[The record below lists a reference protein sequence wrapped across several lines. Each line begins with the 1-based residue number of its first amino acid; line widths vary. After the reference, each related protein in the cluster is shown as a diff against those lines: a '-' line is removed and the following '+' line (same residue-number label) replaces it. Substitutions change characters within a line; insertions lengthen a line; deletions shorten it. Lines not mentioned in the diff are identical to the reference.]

1 MKVALYINTKKEYD
15 PSLDL
20 VIERFEDR
28 VLADGGTF
36 EAFNCLKNQVDSLG
50 GVSGIALN
58 TITDF
63 AARVL
68 ADGGV
73 FESENCLL
81 NTINDLG
88 GVIPAVAEKDFVRRI
103 ELFQDEKISLTSSI
117 QNVND
122 ISKVFTDYSQSFT
135 IPASD
140 NNNEIFRHWYENSLD
155 NGFDQRRRYDG
166 YIELDTQLFRT
177 GKWQLESAT
186 IKNNRIE
193 DYKITFY
200 GELKSLTDK
209 FSEDKLKDVEE
220 INDYTIAYSGTAVR
234 TLVQSSVQ
242 QDVMFPLITSDRVWQ
257 YGDASANDI
266 STSGGAIN
274 FNELYPAIKV
284 SKVLDAIADKY
295 NITFSGSF
303 LSQQKFDKAYLWLK
317 GNDSRR
323 FASTTQRKQLLFN
336 NNNNYLPQVF
346 NIENNTYNLVNSS
359 AIQVGSGFGTFF
371 ARQSNFRIVINFPAV
386 TNHRVFIYKDGDL
399 FTTLQFNS
407 NQSITNIPAAFDN
420 GAYTFFVESFTP
432 TTYTYTYSFSY
443 TRSNFNFT
451 NNTFPSTSLGS
462 SSGSLNS
469 NLNLLN
475 YMPDIKVSDFLS
487 GILKMFNLT
496 AFSTDGINFTLEQ
509 LENWYYLGGIKDFSE
524 YCTTDLDFNR
534 IKPYKKINFEYEKS
548 ENLLSRNFFT
558 TNSREYGNLSSTFN
572 TDGSDYSI
580 KLPFENLL
588 FNKFTGT
595 NLQVGYALKSDLN
608 PYAPKPIILYFTER
622 KSGTLFINNGSGAT
636 NISNF
641 NVFGQD
647 CIDTADLTNNTL
659 NWGVEISSYFLE
671 PINNSL
677 FNNYYLA
684 YLTNLYSLKSRMVK
698 VKMRL
703 PYLELLNLRLNDR
716 IVIRDKRYIINQ
728 YTTDLTTFES
738 DFELIQDFR
747 TINFDNSTLRRIDN
761 QAVIFDV
768 FTTSKEPLTWTIAE
782 DVDSMIT
789 GISFNE
795 LGVKIEVKPNVSGL
809 ERNASI
815 ISNNN
820 DLISII
826 QDA

>member
-1 MKVALYINTKKEYD
+1 MKVDLYIKTPKYQNADVAT
-15 PSLDL
+15 LTNF
-20 VIERFEDR
+20 VNR
-28 VLADGGTF
+28 V
-36 EAFNCLKNQVDSLG
+36 E
-50 GVSGIALN
+50 
-58 TITDF
+58 
-63 AARVL
+63 

-73 FESENCLL
+73 FEAGSCL
-81 NTINDLG
+81 ISSIESLG
-88 GVIPAVAEKDFVRRI
+88 SSFAELETFNRI
-103 ELFQDEKISLTSSI
+103 ELFEDEKISLTSSI

-155 NGFDQRRRYDG
+155 NGFDQRVRYDG

-177 GKWQLESAT
+177 GKWQLESSSL
-186 IKNNRIE
+186 KNNRIE

-209 FSEDKLKDVEE
+209 FGEDKLKDIEE
-220 INDYTIAYSGTAVR
+220 INDYTIEYTGTNVR
-234 TLVQSSVQ
+234 SLVTTATPQN
-242 QDVMFPLITSDRVWQ
+242 VMFPLITSDRVWQ
-257 YGDASANDI
+257 YGVGGANDI

-274 FNELYPAIKV
+274 YDELFPAIKV
-284 SKVLDAIADKY
+284 ARVFDAIADKY
-295 NITFSGSF
+295 NITFSGTF
-303 LSQQKFDKAYLWLK
+303 LNQQKFSKAYLWLK
-317 GNDSRR
+317 GNDSKR
-323 FASTTQRKQLLFN
+323 FVSTTQRKQLLFN
-336 NNNNYLPQVF
+336 NNNTYLPEVF
-346 NIENNTYNLVNSS
+346 NIENNTYNLVDSTT
-359 AIQVGSGFGTFF
+359 VGITGTNFL
-371 ARQSNFRIVINFPAV
+371 AQDSNFRIVINFPV
-386 TNHRVFIYKDGDL
+386 ITDHRVFIYKDDNL
-399 FTTLQFNS
+399 FTTLQFNAI
-407 NQSITNIPAAFDN
+407 QSIVNIPATFRE

-443 TRSNFNFT
+443 TRWRLIGSANI
-451 NNTFPSTSLGS
+451 TFPTVTLGS

-469 NLNLLN
+469 NINLLN
-475 YMPDIKVSDFLS
+475 YMPDIKVADFLS

-595 NLQVGYALKSDLN
+595 NLQVGYALKSDLT
-608 PYAPKPIILYFTER
+608 PYAPKPIIVYFTER
-622 KSGTLFINNGSGAT
+622 KSGTLYINNGSGAT

-647 CIDTADLTNNTL
+647 CIDTVDLTNNTL
-659 NWGVEISSYFLE
+659 NWGVEVSSYFLQ

-684 YLTNLYSLKSRMVK
+684 YLNNLYSLKSRMVK

-747 TINFDNSTLRRIDN
+747 SINFDNSTSRNISN
-761 QAVIFDV
+761 QAVIIEIY
-768 FTTSKEPLTWTIAE
+768 TTTKESLSWNILE
-782 DVDSMIT
+782 DVSSMIT
-789 GISFNE
+789 SISFTESSIKISVNE
-795 LGVKIEVKPNVSGL
+795 NIGGV
-809 ERNASI
+809 ERTASI
-815 ISNNN
+815 LSKNN
-820 DLISII
+820 DLITII

>member
-1 MKVALYINTKKEYD
+1 MKAALYIYVDDEVEILT
-15 PSLDL
+15 PL
-20 VIERFEDR
+20 
-28 VLADGGTF
+28 T
-36 EAFNCLKNQVDSLG
+36 VDSTLYT
-50 GVSGIALN
+50 VDDSI
-58 TITDF
+58 ITVD
-63 AARVL
+63 ATDTSA
-68 ADGGV
+68 
-73 FESENCLL
+73 FEFG
-81 NTINDLG
+81 T
-88 GVIPAVAEKDFVRRI
+88 VARRI

-140 NNNEIFRHWYENSLD
+140 NNNKIFRHWYENSLD

-186 IKNNRIE
+186 IKNNRVE

-209 FSEDKLKDVEE
+209 FSEDKLKDVAELNE
-220 INDYTIAYSGTAVR
+220 FTIPYSGTNVSG
-234 TLVQSSVQ
+234 LVAALTP

-257 YGDASANDI
+257 YGGGGANDI
-266 STSGGAIN
+266 SISGGAIN
-274 FNELYPAIKV
+274 FDELFPAIKV
-284 SKVLDAIADKY
+284 SRVLDAIADKY
-295 NITFSGSF
+295 NITFNGTF
-303 LSQQKFDKAYLWLK
+303 LQQQKFSKAYLWLK

-323 FASTTQRKQLLFN
+323 FASTTQRKQLLVN
-336 NNNNYLPQVF
+336 NNNTYLPEVF
-346 NIENNTYNLVNSS
+346 NIENNTYNLVNSGRVRLN
-359 AIQVGSGFGTFF
+359 IPGVYFGDL
-371 ARQSNFRIVINFPAV
+371 SNFRIVLNFPTI
-386 TNHRVFIYKDGDL
+386 TNHRVFIYKNGDL
-399 FTTLQFNS
+399 FTTLQFNAF
-407 NQSITNIPAAFDN
+407 QSITDIPASFGD
-420 GAYTFFVESFTP
+420 GAYTFFVESFTS
-432 TTYTYTYSFSY
+432 TTYTYSCSFSY
-443 TRSNFNFT
+443 RKSLVTGAAVS
-451 NNTFPSTSLGS
+451 FPSVSLGTG
-462 SSGSLNS
+462 SGSLNS

-475 YMPDIKVSDFLS
+475 YMPDIKIADFLS
-487 GILKMFNLT
+487 GLLKMFNLT

-509 LENWYYLGGIKDFSE
+509 LENWYFLGGIKDFSG

-548 ENLLSRNFFT
+548 ENLLSRQFFT

-608 PYAPKPIILYFTER
+608 PYAPKPIILYLTER
-622 KSGTLFINNGSGAT
+622 KSGTLFFNTGLTNT
-636 NISNF
+636 NIGNF

-647 CIDTADLTNNTL
+647 CIDTDDLTNNTL
-659 NWGVEISSYFLE
+659 NWGVEISSYFLQ

-684 YLTNLYSLKSRMVK
+684 YLNNLYSLKSRMVK

-747 TINFDNSTLRRIDN
+747 SLTFDNGTSRRVSN
-761 QAVIFDV
+761 QSITFDV
-768 FTTSKEPLTWTIAE
+768 FTTSKEPLTWTVAS
-782 DVDSMIT
+782 DDDNMLT
-789 GISFNE
+789 GVTSNATSVTIQ
-795 LGVKIEVKPNVSGL
+795 VKPNVSGL
-809 ERNASI
+809 EKVAAI

-820 DLISII
+820 DLITIQ

>member
-20 VIERFEDR
+20 VIEKFEDR

-36 EAFNCLKNQVDSLG
+36 EAFNCLKTEVDSLG
-50 GVSGIALN
+50 GVNGVALN

-88 GVIPAVAEKDFVRRI
+88 GVVPAVAEKDFVRRI

-155 NGFDQRRRYDG
+155 NGFDQRIRYDG

-177 GKWQLESAT
+177 GKWQLESASL
-186 IKNNRIE
+186 KNNRIE

-200 GELKSLTDK
+200 GDLKSLTDK
-209 FSEDKLKDVEE
+209 FGEDKLKDVEE
-220 INDYTIAYSGTAVR
+220 INDYTISYNGTNVR
-234 TLVQSSVQ
+234 NLVSSATE
-242 QDVMFPLITSDRVWQ
+242 QDVMFPLITSDRDWQ
-257 YGDASANDI
+257 YGDSSANDI

-274 FNELYPAIKV
+274 YDELYPAIKV
-284 SKVLDAIADKY
+284 SKVFDAIADKY
-295 NITFSGSF
+295 NLTFSGTF
-303 LSQQKFDKAYLWLK
+303 LNQQKFNKAYLWLK

-323 FASTTQRKQLLFN
+323 FVSTTQRKQILFN
-336 NNNNYLPQVF
+336 NNNTYLPQVF
-346 NIENNTYNLVNSS
+346 NIENNTYNLVATGNIIS
-359 AIQVGSGFGTFF
+359 IGGSLG
-371 ARQSNFRIVINFPAV
+371 AVNPNFKIVINFPTV
-386 TNHRVFIYKDGDL
+386 VEHRILIYKDGSL
-399 FTTLQFNS
+399 FTTLQFNA
-407 NQSITNIPAAFDN
+407 NQSTIIIPSTFSI
-420 GAYTFFVESFTP
+420 GAYTFFVEAFAQ
-432 TTYTYTYSFSY
+432 TTYTYDYSFSY
-443 TRSNFNFT
+443 YRWNINSNST
-451 NNTFPSTSLGS
+451 TFLSTSLGS
-462 SSGSLNS
+462 SSGSLND

-475 YMPDIKVSDFLS
+475 YMPDIKVADFFS

-509 LENWYYLGGIKDFSE
+509 LENWYYLGDIKDFSE

-534 IKPYKKINFEYEKS
+534 IKPYKKINFEYQKS
-548 ENLLSRNFFT
+548 ENLLNRNFFT

-588 FNKFTGT
+588 FDKFTGT
-595 NLQVGYALKSDLN
+595 NLQVGYALKSDLT
-608 PYAPKPIILYFTER
+608 PYAPKPIIVYFTER
-622 KSGTLFINNGSGAT
+622 KSGTLYINNGSGAT
-636 NISNF
+636 NVSNF

-647 CIDTADLTNNTL
+647 CIDTADLTKNSL
-659 NWGVEISSYFLE
+659 NWGYEISSYFLE

-677 FNNYYLA
+677 FQNYYLA
-684 YLTNLYSLKSRMVK
+684 YLNNLYTLKSRMVK

-747 TINFDNSTLRRIDN
+747 TINFDNSTLRSIDN

-768 FTTSKEPLTWTIAE
+768 FTTSKEPLTWTIIQ
-782 DVDSMIT
+782 DDNGMLT
-789 GISFNE
+789 GISFTQSS
-795 LGVKIEVKPNVSGL
+795 VKIEVKQNISGL
-809 ERNASI
+809 ERTASI
-815 ISNNN
+815 LSNNN

>member
-1 MKVALYINTKKEYD
+1 MKVALYIYD
-15 PSLDL
+15 D
-20 VIERFEDR
+20 
-28 VLADGGTF
+28 
-36 EAFNCLKNQVDSLG
+36 N
-50 GVSGIALN
+50 VS
-58 TITDF
+58 
-63 AARVL
+63 
-68 ADGGV
+68 
-73 FESENCLL
+73 
-81 NTINDLG
+81 
-88 GVIPAVAEKDFVRRI
+88 KRI
-103 ELFQDEKISLTSSI
+103 ELFEDEKISLTSSI

-155 NGFDQRRRYDG
+155 NGFDQRVRYDG

-177 GKWQLESAT
+177 GKWQLESSSL
-186 IKNNRIE
+186 KNNRIE

-200 GELKSLTDK
+200 GDLKSLTDK
-209 FSEDKLKDVEE
+209 FGEDKLKDIEE
-220 INDYTIAYSGTAVR
+220 INDYTIEYSGTAVR
-234 TLVQSSVQ
+234 NLVTTAAP

-274 FNELYPAIKV
+274 YDELYPAIKV
-284 SKVLDAIADKY
+284 ARVFDAIADKY
-295 NITFSGSF
+295 NLTFNGTF
-303 LSQQKFDKAYLWLK
+303 LNQQKFSKAYLWLK

-323 FASTTQRKQLLFN
+323 LVSTTQRKQLLFN
-336 NNNNYLPQVF
+336 NNNTYLPQVF
-346 NIENNTYNLVNSS
+346 NIANNTYNLVNSGAGTS
-359 AIQVGSGFGTFF
+359 GQVGIGSGLLAMNT
-371 ARQSNFRIVINFPAV
+371 NFRIVINFSSV
-386 TNHRVFIYKDGDL
+386 TDHRVFIYKDGNL
-399 FTTLQFNS
+399 FTTLQFNT
-407 NQSITNIPAAFDN
+407 NQSVTNIPNSFGG
-420 GAYTFFVESFTP
+420 GAYTFFVEAFQS

-443 TRSNFNFT
+443 TRVRPVAPTSV
-451 NNTFPSTSLGS
+451 TFPTITLGT

-475 YMPDIKVSDFLS
+475 YMPDIKVSDFFS

-548 ENLLSRNFFT
+548 ENLLNRNFFT

-595 NLQVGYALKSDLN
+595 NLQVGYALKSDLT
-608 PYAPKPIILYFTER
+608 PYAPKPIIVYFTEI

-636 NISNF
+636 NVSNF

-716 IVIRDKRYIINQ
+716 IIIRDKRYIINQ

-747 TINFDNSTLRRIDN
+747 TINFDNSTSRRIDN
-761 QAVIFDV
+761 QSVIFDV
-768 FTTSKEPLTWTIAE
+768 FTTSKEPLTWTVLNDDDA
-782 DVDSMIT
+782 MLT
-789 GISFNE
+789 GVISNATS
-795 LGVKIEVKPNVSGL
+795 VTIQVKPNLSGL
-809 ERNASI
+809 EKNAAI
-815 ISNNN
+815 VSNNN
-820 DLISII
+820 DLITIQ

>member
-1 MKVALYINTKKEYD
+1 MKVDLYIKTPKYQNADVAT
-15 PSLDL
+15 LTNF
-20 VIERFEDR
+20 VNR
-28 VLADGGTF
+28 V
-36 EAFNCLKNQVDSLG
+36 E
-50 GVSGIALN
+50 
-58 TITDF
+58 
-63 AARVL
+63 

-73 FESENCLL
+73 FEAGSCL
-81 NTINDLG
+81 ISSIESLG
-88 GVIPAVAEKDFVRRI
+88 SSFAELETFNRI
-103 ELFQDEKISLTSSI
+103 ELFEDEKISLTSSI

-155 NGFDQRRRYDG
+155 NGFDQRVRYDG

-177 GKWQLESAT
+177 GKWQLESSSL
-186 IKNNRIE
+186 KNNRIE

-209 FSEDKLKDVEE
+209 FGEDKLKDIEE
-220 INDYTIAYSGTAVR
+220 INDYTIEYTGTNVR
-234 TLVQSSVQ
+234 SLVTTATPQN
-242 QDVMFPLITSDRVWQ
+242 VMFPLITSDRVWQ
-257 YGDASANDI
+257 YGVGGANDI

-274 FNELYPAIKV
+274 YDELFPAIKV
-284 SKVLDAIADKY
+284 ARVFDAIADKY
-295 NITFSGSF
+295 NITFSGTF
-303 LSQQKFDKAYLWLK
+303 LNQQKFSKAYLWLK
-317 GNDSRR
+317 GNDSKR
-323 FASTTQRKQLLFN
+323 FVSTTQRKQLLFN
-336 NNNNYLPQVF
+336 NNNTYLPEVF
-346 NIENNTYNLVNSS
+346 NIENNTYNLVDSTT
-359 AIQVGSGFGTFF
+359 VGITGTNFL
-371 ARQSNFRIVINFPAV
+371 AQDSNFRIVINFPV
-386 TNHRVFIYKDGDL
+386 ITDHRVFIYKDDNL
-399 FTTLQFNS
+399 FTTLQFNAI
-407 NQSITNIPAAFDN
+407 QSIVNIPATFRE

-443 TRSNFNFT
+443 TRWRLIGSANI
-451 NNTFPSTSLGS
+451 TFPTVTLGS

-469 NLNLLN
+469 NINLLN
-475 YMPDIKVSDFLS
+475 YMPDIKVADFLS

-509 LENWYYLGGIKDFSE
+509 LENWYYLGNIKDFSE

-595 NLQVGYALKSDLN
+595 NLQVGYALKSDLT
-608 PYAPKPIILYFTER
+608 PYAPKPIIVYFTER
-622 KSGTLFINNGSGAT
+622 KSGTLYINNGSGAT

-647 CIDTADLTNNTL
+647 CIDTVDLTNNTL
-659 NWGVEISSYFLE
+659 NWGVEVSSYFLQ

-684 YLTNLYSLKSRMVK
+684 YLNNLYSLKSRMVK

-747 TINFDNSTLRRIDN
+747 SINFDNSTSRNISN
-761 QAVIFDV
+761 QAVIIEIY
-768 FTTSKEPLTWTIAE
+768 TTTKESLSWNILE
-782 DVDSMIT
+782 DVSSMIT
-789 GISFNE
+789 SISFTESSIKISVNE
-795 LGVKIEVKPNVSGL
+795 NIGGV
-809 ERNASI
+809 ERTASI
-815 ISNNN
+815 LSKNN
-820 DLISII
+820 DLITII

>member
-1 MKVALYINTKKEYD
+1 MKVALYIYVDDEVETLT
-15 PSLDL
+15 PL
-20 VIERFEDR
+20 
-28 VLADGGTF
+28 T
-36 EAFNCLKNQVDSLG
+36 VDSTLYTVDNSVITVDAVN
-50 GVSGIALN
+50 VS
-58 TITDF
+58 
-63 AARVL
+63 
-68 ADGGV
+68 
-73 FESENCLL
+73 
-81 NTINDLG
+81 
-88 GVIPAVAEKDFVRRI
+88 DFVFGTVARRI
-103 ELFQDEKISLTSSI
+103 ELFEDEKISLTSSI

-186 IKNNRIE
+186 IKNNRVE

-209 FSEDKLKDVEE
+209 FGEDKLNDVSELNE
-220 INDYTIAYSGTAVR
+220 FTIPYSGTNVR
-234 TLVQSSVQ
+234 SLVTTATP

-257 YGDASANDI
+257 YGGGGASDI

-274 FNELYPAIKV
+274 FNELFPAIRV
-284 SKVLDAIADKY
+284 ARVLDAIADKY
-295 NITFSGSF
+295 NITFSGTF
-303 LSQQKFDKAYLWLK
+303 LNQQKFSKAYLWLK
-317 GNDSRR
+317 GNDSKR
-323 FASTTQRKQLLFN
+323 FVSTTQRKQILFN
-336 NNNNYLPQVF
+336 NNNTYLPQVF
-346 NIENNTYNLVNSS
+346 NIENNTYNLVNSRTV
-359 AIQVGSGFGTFF
+359 QVGSGFGTFY
-371 ARQSNFRIVINFPAV
+371 ARESNFRIVINFPAI
-386 TNHRVFIYKDGDL
+386 TNHRVFIYQNGDL
-399 FTTLQFNS
+399 FTTLEFNAI
-407 NQSITNIPAAFDN
+407 QSIVNIPASFLG
-420 GAYTFFVESFTP
+420 GAYTFFVESFIP
-432 TTYTYTYSFSY
+432 TTYTYSYSFSY
-443 TRSNFNFT
+443 TRSNYNFST
-451 NNTFPSTSLGS
+451 NTIVTTSLGT

-475 YMPDIKVSDFLS
+475 YMPDIKVADFLS

-509 LENWYYLGGIKDFSE
+509 LENWYFLGGIKDFSE

-548 ENLLSRNFFT
+548 ENLLNRQFFT

-595 NLQVGYALKSDLN
+595 NLQVGYALKSDLT
-608 PYAPKPIILYFTER
+608 PYAPKPIIVYFTER
-622 KSGTLFINNGSGAT
+622 KSGTLFINDGSAPT

-659 NWGVEISSYFLE
+659 NWGVEISSYFLQ

-684 YLTNLYSLKSRMVK
+684 YLNNLYTLKSRMIK

-747 TINFDNSTLRRIDN
+747 SINFDNSTSRNISN
-761 QAVIFDV
+761 QAVKIEIY
-768 FTTSKEPLTWTIAE
+768 TTTKESLSWTIIE
-782 DVDSMIT
+782 DVSSMIT
-789 GISFNE
+789 EISFTESSIEISVNE
-795 LGVKIEVKPNVSGL
+795 NIGGV
-809 ERNASI
+809 ERTASI
-815 ISNNN
+815 LSKNN
-820 DLISII
+820 DLITII

>member
-1 MKVALYINTKKEYD
+1 MKVALYIKTLKYQNADVAT
-15 PSLDL
+15 LTNF
-20 VIERFEDR
+20 VNRIE
-28 VLADGGTF
+28 ADGGLF
-36 EAFNCLKNQVDSLG
+36 EAGSCLISSIESLG
-50 GVSGIALN
+50 SS
-58 TITDF
+58 F
-63 AARVL
+63 AEL
-68 ADGGV
+68 ET
-73 FESENCLL
+73 FN
-81 NTINDLG
+81 
-88 GVIPAVAEKDFVRRI
+88 RI
-103 ELFQDEKISLTSSI
+103 ELFEDEKISLTSSI

-140 NNNEIFRHWYENSLD
+140 NNNEIFKHWYENSLD
-155 NGFDQRRRYDG
+155 NGFDQRVRYDG

-177 GKWQLESAT
+177 GKWQLESSSL
-186 IKNNRIE
+186 KNNRIE

-209 FSEDKLKDVEE
+209 FGEDKLKDIEE
-220 INDYTIAYSGTAVR
+220 INDYTISYSGTAVR
-234 TLVQSSVQ
+234 NKVTVFTPE
-242 QDVMFPLITSDRVWQ
+242 DVMFPLITSNRVWQ
-257 YGDASANDI
+257 YGGGGANDI

-284 SKVLDAIADKY
+284 SKIFDAIADKY
-295 NITFSGSF
+295 NLNFSGTF
-303 LSQQKFDKAYLWLK
+303 LNQQKFSKAYLWLK
-317 GNDSRR
+317 NNDAKNFISTSERR
-323 FASTTQRKQLLFN
+323 QIVLN
-336 NNNNYLPQVF
+336 NNTTYLPQIF
-346 NIENNTYNLVNSS
+346 NITNNTYNLRNS
-359 AIQVGSGFGTFF
+359 GGT
-371 ARQSNFRIVINFPAV
+371 VIGTNLSSSEPLFTLTITFPISLDYTV
-386 TNHRVFIYKDGDL
+386 TIFKNGAL
-399 FTTLQFNS
+399 LTTLQNTGTS
-407 NQSITNIPAAFDN
+407 AQVQIPHTF
-420 GAYTFFVESFTP
+420 GIGGYTFFLQTSIP
-432 TTYTYTYSFSY
+432 TSYNYTYTFRYRRYFSGSP
-443 TRSNFNFT
+443 TSI
-451 NNTFPSTSLGS
+451 TFPFVTLGS
-462 SSGSLNS
+462 LSGTLNS
-469 NLNLLN
+469 NISLLN
-475 YMPDIKVSDFLS
+475 YMPDMKVSDFFS

-509 LENWYYLGGIKDFSE
+509 LENWYYLGDIKDFSE

-595 NLQVGYALKSDLN
+595 NLQVGYALKSDLT
-608 PYAPKPIILYFTER
+608 PYAPKPIIVYFTER
-622 KSGTLFINNGSGAT
+622 KSGTLYINNGSAPT

-659 NWGVEISSYFLE
+659 NWGVEISSYFLQ

-684 YLTNLYSLKSRMVK
+684 YLNNLYSLKSRMVK

-747 TINFDNSTLRRIDN
+747 TINFDNSTSRNISN
-761 QAVIFDV
+761 QAVLIEIY
-768 FTTSKEPLTWTIAE
+768 TTTKEPLSWTIVE
-782 DVDSMIT
+782 DVSSMIT
-789 GISFNE
+789 AISFTESSIKISVNE
-795 LGVKIEVKPNVSGL
+795 NIGGV
-809 ERNASI
+809 ERTASI
-815 ISNNN
+815 LSKNN
-820 DLISII
+820 DLITII

>member
-1 MKVALYINTKKEYD
+1 MKVALYIYD
-15 PSLDL
+15 D
-20 VIERFEDR
+20 
-28 VLADGGTF
+28 
-36 EAFNCLKNQVDSLG
+36 N
-50 GVSGIALN
+50 VS
-58 TITDF
+58 
-63 AARVL
+63 
-68 ADGGV
+68 
-73 FESENCLL
+73 
-81 NTINDLG
+81 
-88 GVIPAVAEKDFVRRI
+88 KRI
-103 ELFQDEKISLTSSI
+103 ELFEDEKISLTSSI

-155 NGFDQRRRYDG
+155 NGFDQRVRYDG

-177 GKWQLESAT
+177 GKWQLESSSL
-186 IKNNRIE
+186 KNNRIE
-193 DYKITFY
+193 NYKITFY
-200 GELKSLTDK
+200 GDLKSLTDK
-209 FSEDKLKDVEE
+209 FGEDKLKDIEE
-220 INDYTIAYSGTAVR
+220 INDYTIPYSGTNVR
-234 TLVQSSVQ
+234 SKVTVFTPE
-242 QDVMFPLITSDRVWQ
+242 DVMFPLITSDRVWQ
-257 YGDASANDI
+257 YGGGGASDI

-274 FNELYPAIKV
+274 YDELYPAIKV
-284 SKVLDAIADKY
+284 ARVFDAIADKY
-295 NITFSGSF
+295 NLNFSGSF
-303 LSQQKFDKAYLWLK
+303 LSQQKFSKAYLWLK

-323 FASTTQRKQLLFN
+323 FVSTTQRKQLLFN
-336 NNNNYLPQVF
+336 NNNTYLPQVF
-346 NIENNTYNLVNSS
+346 NIENNTYNLVNSQPVG
-359 AIQVGSGFGTFF
+359 IGSGLL
-371 ARQSNFRIVINFPAV
+371 ALQSNFRIVINFPTV
-386 TNHRVFIYKDGDL
+386 VQHKILIYKDGDL
-399 FTTLQFNS
+399 YTTLQYNS
-407 NQSITNIPAAFDN
+407 NSTTQNFNYTNREGAF
-420 GAYTFFVESFTP
+420 TFFIECFTP
-432 TTYTYTYSFSY
+432 TTYTYDYSFSY
-443 TRSNFNFT
+443 YRWNLNSSNT
-451 NNTFPSTSLGS
+451 TFLSTSLGS
-462 SSGSLNS
+462 SSGSLNA

-475 YMPDIKVSDFLS
+475 YMPDIKVADFFS

-548 ENLLSRNFFT
+548 ENLLNRNFFT

-608 PYAPKPIILYFTER
+608 PYAPKPIIVYFTER
-622 KSGTLFINNGSGAT
+622 KSGTLFINNGSVSA
-636 NISNF
+636 NVSNF

-671 PINNSL
+671 PIDNSL

-684 YLTNLYSLKSRMVK
+684 YLNNLYSLKSRMVK

-747 TINFDNSTLRRIDN
+747 TINFDNSTSRRIDN
-761 QAVIFDV
+761 QSVIFDV
-768 FTTSKEPLTWTIAE
+768 FTTSKEPLTWSIMQ
-782 DVDSMIT
+782 DDDSMLT
-789 GISFNE
+789 GVISNATS
-795 LGVKIEVKPNVSGL
+795 VTIQVKPNLSGL
-809 ERNASI
+809 EKNAAI
-815 ISNNN
+815 VSNNN
-820 DLISII
+820 DLIII
-826 QDA
+826 QQDA

>member
-1 MKVALYINTKKEYD
+1 MKVALYIKTPKYQNADVAT
-15 PSLDL
+15 LTNF
-20 VIERFEDR
+20 INR
-28 VLADGGTF
+28 VEADGGLF
-36 EAFNCLKNQVDSLG
+36 EAGSCLISSIESLG
-50 GVSGIALN
+50 SS
-58 TITDF
+58 F
-63 AARVL
+63 AEL
-68 ADGGV
+68 ET
-73 FESENCLL
+73 FN
-81 NTINDLG
+81 
-88 GVIPAVAEKDFVRRI
+88 RI
-103 ELFQDEKISLTSSI
+103 ELFEDEKISLTSSI

-155 NGFDQRRRYDG
+155 NGFDQRVRYDG

-177 GKWQLESAT
+177 GKWQLESSSL
-186 IKNNRIE
+186 KNNRIE

-200 GELKSLTDK
+200 GDLKSLTDK
-209 FSEDKLKDVEE
+209 FGEDKLKDIEE
-220 INDYTIAYSGTAVR
+220 INDYTIEYSGTSVR
-234 TLVQSSVQ
+234 SLVTTAAP

-257 YGDASANDI
+257 YGGGGANDI

-274 FNELYPAIKV
+274 FDELYPAIKV
-284 SKVLDAIADKY
+284 ARVLDAIADKY
-295 NITFSGSF
+295 NLNFSGTF
-303 LSQQKFDKAYLWLK
+303 LNQQKFSKAYLWLK

-323 FASTTQRKQLLFN
+323 FVSTTQRKQLLFN
-336 NNNNYLPQVF
+336 NNNTYLPEVF
-346 NIENNTYNLVNSS
+346 NIENNTYNLVDSTT
-359 AIQVGSGFGTFF
+359 VGITGTNFL
-371 ARQSNFRIVINFPAV
+371 AQDSNFRIVINFPV
-386 TNHRVFIYKDGDL
+386 ITDHRVLIYKDGNL
-399 FTTLQFNS
+399 FTTLQFDAI
-407 NQSITNIPAAFDN
+407 QSIVNIPATFRE

-443 TRSNFNFT
+443 TRWRLIGSANT
-451 NNTFPSTSLGS
+451 TFPTVTLGS

-475 YMPDIKVSDFLS
+475 YMPDIKVADFLS

-509 LENWYYLGGIKDFSE
+509 LENWYYLGGIKDFSG

-659 NWGVEISSYFLE
+659 NWGVEISSYFLQ

-684 YLTNLYSLKSRMVK
+684 YLNNLYSLKSRMVK

-747 TINFDNSTLRRIDN
+747 TINFDNSTSRRVDN
-761 QAVIFDV
+761 QAVKFDV
-768 FTTSKEPLTWTIAE
+768 FTTSKEPLTWTVLNDDDGMLI
-782 DVDSMIT
+782 

-795 LGVKIEVKPNVSGL
+795 LGVNIDVKGNGSGL
-809 ERNASI
+809 ERNAAI

-820 DLISII
+820 DLITIQ

>member
-20 VIERFEDR
+20 VIEKFEDR

-36 EAFNCLKNQVDSLG
+36 EAFNCLKTEVDSLG
-50 GVSGIALN
+50 GVNGVALN

-88 GVIPAVAEKDFVRRI
+88 GVVPAVAEKDFVRRI

-155 NGFDQRRRYDG
+155 NGFDQRIRYDG

-177 GKWQLESAT
+177 GKWQLESASL
-186 IKNNRIE
+186 KNNRIE

-200 GELKSLTDK
+200 GDLKSLTDK
-209 FSEDKLKDVEE
+209 FGEDKLKDVEE
-220 INDYTIAYSGTAVR
+220 INDYTISYNGTNVR
-234 TLVQSSVQ
+234 NLVSSATE
-242 QDVMFPLITSDRVWQ
+242 QDVMFPLITSDRDWQ
-257 YGDASANDI
+257 YGDSSANDI

-274 FNELYPAIKV
+274 YDELYPAIKV
-284 SKVLDAIADKY
+284 VRVFDAIADKY
-295 NITFSGSF
+295 NLNFSGTF
-303 LSQQKFDKAYLWLK
+303 LNQQKFSKAYLWLK
-317 GNDSRR
+317 GNDSKRLV
-323 FASTTQRKQLLFN
+323 STTQRKQLLFN
-336 NNNNYLPQVF
+336 NNNTYLPQVF
-346 NIENNTYNLVNSS
+346 NIENNTYNLVATGNIIS
-359 AIQVGSGFGTFF
+359 IGGSLG
-371 ARQSNFRIVINFPAV
+371 AVNPNFKIVINFPTV
-386 TNHRVFIYKDGDL
+386 VEHRILIYKDGSL
-399 FTTLQFNS
+399 FTTLQFNA
-407 NQSITNIPAAFDN
+407 NQSTIIIPSTFSI
-420 GAYTFFVESFTP
+420 GAYTFFVEAFAL
-432 TTYTYTYSFSY
+432 TTYTYDYSFSY
-443 TRSNFNFT
+443 YRWNINSNST
-451 NNTFPSTSLGS
+451 TFLSTSLGS
-462 SSGSLNS
+462 SSGSLND

-475 YMPDIKVSDFLS
+475 YMPDIKVADFFS

-509 LENWYYLGGIKDFSE
+509 LENWYYLGDIKDFSE

-534 IKPYKKINFEYEKS
+534 IKPYKKINFEYQKS
-548 ENLLSRNFFT
+548 ENLLNRNFFT

-595 NLQVGYALKSDLN
+595 NLQIGYALKSDLT
-608 PYAPKPIILYFTER
+608 PYAPKPIIVYFTER
-622 KSGTLFINNGSGAT
+622 KSGTLYINNGSGAT
-636 NISNF
+636 NVSNF

-647 CIDTADLTNNTL
+647 CIDTADLTKNSL
-659 NWGVEISSYFLE
+659 NWGYEISSYFLE

-677 FNNYYLA
+677 FQNYYLA
-684 YLTNLYSLKSRMVK
+684 YLNNLYTLKSRMVK

-747 TINFDNSTLRRIDN
+747 TINFDNSTLRSIDN

-768 FTTSKEPLTWTIAE
+768 FTTSKEPLTWTIIQ
-782 DVDSMIT
+782 DDNGMLT
-789 GISFNE
+789 GISFTQSS
-795 LGVKIEVKPNVSGL
+795 VKIEVKQNISGL
-809 ERNASI
+809 ERTASI
-815 ISNNN
+815 LSNNN

>member
-1 MKVALYINTKKEYD
+1 MKVALYIKTPKYQNADVAT
-15 PSLDL
+15 LTNF
-20 VIERFEDR
+20 INR
-28 VLADGGTF
+28 VEADGGLF
-36 EAFNCLKNQVDSLG
+36 EAGSCLISSIESLG
-50 GVSGIALN
+50 SS
-58 TITDF
+58 F
-63 AARVL
+63 AEL
-68 ADGGV
+68 ET
-73 FESENCLL
+73 FN
-81 NTINDLG
+81 
-88 GVIPAVAEKDFVRRI
+88 RI
-103 ELFQDEKISLTSSI
+103 ELFEDEKISLTSSI

-155 NGFDQRRRYDG
+155 NGFDQRVRYDG

-186 IKNNRIE
+186 IKNNRVE

-200 GELKSLTDK
+200 GDLKSLTDK
-209 FSEDKLKDVEE
+209 FGEDKLNDVEE

-234 TLVQSSVQ
+234 SKVTVFTPE
-242 QDVMFPLITSDRVWQ
+242 DVMFPLITSDRVWQ
-257 YGDASANDI
+257 YGGGGANDI

-284 SKVLDAIADKY
+284 ARVLDAIADKY
-295 NITFSGSF
+295 NLNFSGTF
-303 LSQQKFDKAYLWLK
+303 LNQQKFSKAYLWLK

-323 FASTTQRKQLLFN
+323 FVSTTQRKQILFN
-336 NNNNYLPQVF
+336 NNNTYLPQVF
-346 NIENNTYNLVNSS
+346 NIENNTYNLVIAAS
-359 AIQVGSGFGTFF
+359 VGIGGSVV
-371 ARQSNFRIVINFPAV
+371 AQQSNFRIVINFPAI
-386 TNHRVFIYKDGDL
+386 TDHRVFIYKDGNL
-399 FTTLQFNS
+399 FTTLQFNAS
-407 NQSITNIPAAFDN
+407 QSTINIPAAFGV

-432 TTYTYTYSFSY
+432 TTYTYSYSFSY
-443 TRSNFNFT
+443 TRWNIST
-451 NNTFPSTSLGS
+451 GTTFPTVTLGS

-469 NLNLLN
+469 NINLLN

-548 ENLLSRNFFT
+548 ENLLNRNFFT

-608 PYAPKPIILYFTER
+608 PYAPKPIIVYFTER

-636 NISNF
+636 NVSNF

-659 NWGVEISSYFLE
+659 NWGVEISSYFLQ

-684 YLTNLYSLKSRMVK
+684 YLNNLYNLKSRMVK

-747 TINFDNSTLRRIDN
+747 SINFDNSTSRNISN
-761 QAVIFDV
+761 QAVIIEIY
-768 FTTSKEPLTWTIAE
+768 TTTKESLSWTIVE
-782 DVDSMIT
+782 DVSSMIT
-789 GISFNE
+789 AIAFTESSIKISVNE
-795 LGVKIEVKPNVSGL
+795 NIGGV
-809 ERNASI
+809 ERTASI
-815 ISNNN
+815 LSKNN
-820 DLISII
+820 DLITII

>member
-88 GVIPAVAEKDFVRRI
+88 GVVPAVAEKDFVRRI

-209 FSEDKLKDVEE
+209 FSEDKLSDVQE
-220 INDYTIAYSGTAVR
+220 INDYTIAYNGTAVR

-257 YGDASANDI
+257 YGVGGATDI

-274 FNELYPAIKV
+274 FNELFPAIKV
-284 SKVLDAIADKY
+284 SKVFEAIADKY
-295 NITFSGSF
+295 NLTFNGSF

-323 FASTTQRKQLLFN
+323 FVSTTQRKQLLFN
-336 NNNNYLPQVF
+336 NNNTYLPQVF
-346 NIENNTYNLVNSS
+346 NIENNTYNLVNSGNV
-359 AIQVGSGFGTFF
+359 AVGGGFY
-371 ARQSNFRIVINFPAV
+371 AQQSNFRIVINFPTV
-386 TNHRVFIYKDGDL
+386 VNHRIFIYRDGDL
-399 FTTLQFNS
+399 YTTLQYNS
-407 NQSITNIPAAFDN
+407 NSTTQNFNFTNREGAF
-420 GAYTFFVESFTP
+420 TFFIECFTP

-443 TRSNFNFT
+443 TRWRLTTPPST
-451 NNTFPSTSLGS
+451 TFPSVTLGS
-462 SSGSLNS
+462 SSGNLND

-475 YMPDIKVSDFLS
+475 YMPDIKVSDFFS

-580 KLPFENLL
+580 KIPFENLL

-608 PYAPKPIILYFTER
+608 PYAPKPIILYLTEN
-622 KSGTLFINNGSGAT
+622 KAGNLFFNNGST
-636 NISNF
+636 TININQF
-641 NVFGQD
+641 MNFGQD
-647 CIDTADLTNNTL
+647 CIDTADLTKNSL
-659 NWGVEISSYFLE
+659 NWGYEISSYFLE
-671 PINNSL
+671 PINSSL
-677 FNNYYLA
+677 FQNYYLA
-684 YLTNLYSLKSRMVK
+684 YLTNLYALKSRMVK

-761 QAVIFDV
+761 QAVVFDV

-815 ISNNN
+815 TSNNN
-820 DLISII
+820 DLIAII

>member
-1 MKVALYINTKKEYD
+1 MKAALYIYVDDEVETLT
-15 PSLDL
+15 PL
-20 VIERFEDR
+20 
-28 VLADGGTF
+28 T
-36 EAFNCLKNQVDSLG
+36 VDSTLYTVDDSIITVDATD
-50 GVSGIALN
+50 VS
-58 TITDF
+58 
-63 AARVL
+63 
-68 ADGGV
+68 
-73 FESENCLL
+73 
-81 NTINDLG
+81 
-88 GVIPAVAEKDFVRRI
+88 DFVFGTIAKRI
-103 ELFQDEKISLTSSI
+103 ELFEDEKISLTSSI

-140 NNNEIFRHWYENSLD
+140 NNNKIFRHWYENSLN

-166 YIELDTQLFRT
+166 YIELDTQTFRV

-186 IKNNRIE
+186 IKNNRVE

-209 FSEDKLKDVEE
+209 FGEDKLSDVRELNE
-220 INDYTIAYSGTAVR
+220 FTISYSGTNVR
-234 TLVQSSVQ
+234 SLVTTATP
-242 QDVMFPLITSDRVWQ
+242 QDIMFPLITSDRVWQ
-257 YGDASANDI
+257 YGGGGADDI

-274 FNELYPAIKV
+274 FNELFPAIKV
-284 SKVLDAIADKY
+284 SRVLDAIADKY
-295 NITFSGSF
+295 NVTFSGSF
-303 LSQQKFDKAYLWLK
+303 LQQQKFDKAYLWLK

-323 FASTTQRKQLLFN
+323 FVSTTQRKQLLFN
-336 NNNNYLPQVF
+336 NNNTYLPEVF
-346 NIENNTYNLVNSS
+346 NIENNTYNLVNSRRVQLS
-359 AIQVGSGFGTFF
+359 GSYPYSY
-371 ARQSNFRIVINFPAV
+371 ADLSNFKIVINFPVA

-399 FTTLQFNS
+399 FTTLEFNS
-407 NQSITNIPAAFDN
+407 IQSTTNIPASFLG
-420 GAYTFFVESFTP
+420 GAYTFFIESFEA

-443 TRSNFNFT
+443 RRSSFNYS
-451 NNTFPSTSLGS
+451 NITFPTTSLGADN
-462 SSGSLNS
+462 GTLNT

-475 YMPDIKVSDFLS
+475 YMPDIKVADFLS

-509 LENWYYLGGIKDFSE
+509 LENWYFLGGIKDFSG
-524 YCTTDLDFNR
+524 YCTNDLDFNR

-548 ENLLSRNFFT
+548 ENLLSRQFFS
-558 TNSREYGNLSSTFN
+558 TNSREYGNLTSTFN

-622 KSGTLFINNGSGAT
+622 KSGTLFINNGSAPT
-636 NISNF
+636 NVSNF
-641 NVFGQD
+641 NLFGQD
-647 CIDTADLTNNTL
+647 CIDTGDLTNNTL

-684 YLTNLYSLKSRMVK
+684 YLNNLYSLKSRMVK

-747 TINFDNSTLRRIDN
+747 SLNFDNSTSRRVSN
-761 QAVIFDV
+761 QPIVFDV
-768 FTTSKEPLTWTIAE
+768 FTTSKEPLTWTIVNDDDA
-782 DVDSMIT
+782 MLT
-789 GISFNE
+789 GVTSNE
-795 LGVKIEVKPNVSGL
+795 TSVTIQVKPNVSGL
-809 ERNASI
+809 EKLAWI
-815 ISNNN
+815 VSNNN
-820 DLISII
+820 DLITIQ